1 MKSVSFRICL
11 ASPLFIRLIFESFT
25 RRNHLKIIIFM
36 GSVSF
41 LVFKNCASLI
51 FKLNFYGL
59 VYGMYFLKFASRQN
73 APFHNLKYLIKPSTK
88 LQKQHEQS
96 KNIPRTSSCA
106 RDHFL
111 DNPLCN
117 ILQSFPTST
126 RQGRDESR
134 SGEG

>member
-1 MKSVSFRICL
+1 
-11 ASPLFIRLIFESFT
+11 
-25 RRNHLKIIIFM
+25 M

-88 LQKQHEQS
+88 QRATKTTWTIQEYPADQ
-96 KNIPRTSSCA
+96 
-106 RDHFL
+106 
-111 DNPLCN
+111 
-117 ILQSFPTST
+117 
-126 RQGRDESR
+126 
-134 SGEG
+134 